1 MIVLKCIAV
10 DDEPLALRLVETFI
24 EQTPFLQLAC
34 SCDNAVEAMS
44 LIREQQPDI
53 VFLDI
58 NMPNLTGMELARL
71 LQEQPGPL
79 PKIIFTTAYN
89 HYAIEGYRVNAVD
102 YLLKP
107 FSYEEF
113 LRAANKVLQMSEEA
127 SNQFHSVSADDE
139 FIFLKVE
146 YQWVRISL
154 KDILYIESLKDYVKV
169 HLEDSQKS
177 LMSVM
182 SLISLKALEEKLPS
196 SKFMRINRSF
206 IVPLDK
212 ISSISKNSIFIGKTE
227 ITVGEQYKETFKTIV
242 DKWLK

>member
-1 MIVLKCIAV
+1 MTVLKCIAV

-24 EQTPFLQLAC
+24 HQTPFLELI
-34 SCDNAVEAMS
+34 STCDNAVDAMG
-44 LIREQQPDI
+44 LIRETKPDL

-58 NMPNLTGMELARL
+58 NMPNLSGMELARL
-71 LQEQPGPL
+71 IQDQPGPL

-89 HYAIEGYRVNAVD
+89 HYAIEGYKVNAVD

-113 LRAANKVLQMSEEA
+113 LRASSKVLQLSEEA
-127 SNQFHSVSADDE
+127 NNNFNTITADDE

-146 YQWVRISL
+146 YHWVRISL
-154 KDILYIESLKDYVKV
+154 KDICYIESLKDYVKV
-169 HLEDSQKS
+169 HLEDSQKA
-177 LMSVM
+177 LL

-196 SKFMRINRSF
+196 SKFMRVHRSF
-206 IVPLDK
+206 IVSLDK
-212 ISSISKNSIFIGKTE
+212 ISAISKNSIFIDKIE
-227 ITVGEQYKETFKTIV
+227 ITVGEQYKEAFKTLV

>member
-1 MIVLKCIAV
+1 MSLLKCIAV
-10 DDEPLALRLVETFI
+10 DDEPLALKLVQTFI
-24 EQTPFLQLAC
+24 DQTPFLELTA
-34 SCDNAVEAMS
+34 SCDNAVEAME
-44 LIREQQPDI
+44 LIREKQPDI

-71 LQEQPGPL
+71 LQEQPGTL

-89 HYAIEGYRVNAVD
+89 HYAIEGYKVNAVD

-113 LRAANKVLQMSEEA
+113 LRAANKVLLQTTEA
-127 SNQFHSVSADDE
+127 TNQSQSITADDE

-169 HLEDSQKS
+169 HLDDSQKTV
-177 LMSVM
+177 L

-196 SKFMRINRSF
+196 AKFMRIHRSF
-206 IVPLDK
+206 IVCLDK
-212 ISSISKNSIFIGKTE
+212 INAISKNSVFIGKTE
-227 ITVGEQYKETFKTIV
+227 ITVGEQYKEAFKTIV

>member
-1 MIVLKCIAV
+1 MNTLKCIAV
-10 DDEPLALRLVETFI
+10 DDEPLALKLVETFI
-24 EQTPFLQLAC
+24 NQTPFLQLVS
-34 SCDNAVEAMS
+34 SCDNAVEAMGV
-44 LIREQQPDI
+44 IREEQPDL

-71 LQEQPGPL
+71 LQEQSGPS
-79 PKIIFTTAYN
+79 PKIVFTTAYN

-113 LRAANKVLQMSEEA
+113 LRAATKVLSISEEA
-127 SNQFHSVSADDE
+127 SSQIAPLSEEDD

-146 YQWVRISL
+146 YQWVKVAL
-154 KDILYIESLKDYVKV
+154 KEVLYIESLKDYVKV
-169 HLEDSQKS
+169 HLENSDKS
-177 LMSVM
+177 LM
-182 SLISLKALEEKLPS
+182 SLISLKALEEKLS
-196 SKFMRINRSF
+196 ASKFMRMNRSF

-212 ISSISKNSIFIGKTE
+212 ITAISKNSIFINKIE
-227 ITVGEQYKETFKTIV
+227 ITVGEQYKDTFKVIV

>member
-1 MIVLKCIAV
+1 MTILKCIAV
-10 DDEPLALRLVETFI
+10 DDEPLALKLVQTFI
-24 EQTPFLQLAC
+24 EQTPFLELTA
-34 SCDNAVEAMS
+34 SCDNAVEALT
-44 LIREQQPDI
+44 LIREKQPDV

-71 LQEQPGPL
+71 LQEQPGPI
-79 PKIIFTTAYN
+79 PKIVFTTAYN

-113 LRAANKVLQMSEEA
+113 LRAANKVLQITEDT
-127 SNQFHSVSADDE
+127 SNHFQTITADDE

-154 KDILYIESLKDYVKV
+154 KDISYIESLKDYVKV
-169 HLEDSQKS
+169 HIDDSQKS
-177 LMSVM
+177 VL

-196 SKFMRINRSF
+196 SKFMRVHRSY
-206 IVPLDK
+206 IVSLDK
-212 ISSISKNSIFIGKTE
+212 ISAISKNSIFIDKAE
-227 ITVGEQYKETFKTIV
+227 ITVGEQYKETFKSIV
-242 DKWLK
+242 EKWIK

>member
-1 MIVLKCIAV
+1 MVLKCIAV
-10 DDEPLALRLVETFI
+10 DDEPLALKLVETFI
-24 EQTPFLQLAC
+24 EQTPFLQLSA
-34 SCDNAVEAMS
+34 SCDNAVEAMA
-44 LIREQQPDI
+44 LIRDKQPDL

-71 LQEQPGPL
+71 LQDQPGSL
-79 PKIIFTTAYN
+79 PRIVFTTAYN

-113 LRAANKVLQMSEEA
+113 LRAANKVLQLTEDN
-127 SNQFHSVSADDE
+127 SNQFQSITADDE

-154 KDILYIESLKDYVKV
+154 KHILYIESLKDYVKV
-169 HLEDSQKS
+169 HLDDSQKTV
-177 LMSVM
+177 L

-196 SKFMRINRSF
+196 TKFMRVHRSF
-206 IVPLDK
+206 IVSLDQ
-212 ISSISKNSIFIGKTE
+212 ITAISKNSLFIGKFE

>member
-1 MIVLKCIAV
+1 MTVLKCIAV
-10 DDEPLALRLVETFI
+10 DDEPLALKLVETFI
-24 EQTPFLQLAC
+24 HQTPFLELITT
-34 SCDNAVEAMS
+34 CDNAVDAMGI
-44 LIREQQPDI
+44 IRETKPDL

-71 LQEQPGPL
+71 LQDQGGPL
-79 PKIIFTTAYN
+79 PKIVFTTAYN

-113 LRAANKVLQMSEEA
+113 LRASSKVLQLTEEA
-127 SNQFHSVSADDE
+127 NNTFTTIAADDE

-154 KDILYIESLKDYVKV
+154 KDITYIESLKDYVKV
-169 HLEDSQKS
+169 HLEDSQKA
-177 LMSVM
+177 LM

-196 SKFMRINRSF
+196 SKFMRVHRSF
-206 IVPLDK
+206 IVSLDK
-212 ISSISKNSIFIGKTE
+212 ISAISKNSIFIDKIE
-227 ITVGEQYKETFKTIV
+227 ITVGEQYKEAFKTLV

>member
-1 MIVLKCIAV
+1 MTILKCIAV
-10 DDEPLALRLVETFI
+10 DDEPLALKLVETFI
-24 EQTPFLQLAC
+24 HQTPFLELIT
-34 SCDNAVEAMS
+34 SCDNAVDAMGI
-44 LIREQQPDI
+44 IRETKPDL

-58 NMPNLTGMELARL
+58 NMPNLSGMELARL
-71 LQEQPGPL
+71 LQDQAGPL
-79 PKIIFTTAYN
+79 PKIVFTTAYN

-113 LRAANKVLQMSEEA
+113 LRASSKVLQLTEEA
-127 SNQFHSVSADDE
+127 NSTFTAIAADDE

-154 KDILYIESLKDYVKV
+154 KDITYIESLKDYVKV
-169 HLEDSQKS
+169 HLEDSQKA
-177 LMSVM
+177 LM

-196 SKFMRINRSF
+196 SKFMRVHRSF
-206 IVPLDK
+206 IVSLDK
-212 ISSISKNSIFIGKTE
+212 ISAISKNSIFIDKIE
-227 ITVGEQYKETFKTIV
+227 ITVGEQYKEAFKTMV

>member
-1 MIVLKCIAV
+1 MTVLKCIAV
-10 DDEPLALRLVETFI
+10 DDEPLALKLVETFI
-24 EQTPFLQLAC
+24 QQTPFLELI
-34 SCDNAVEAMS
+34 STCDNAVEAMG
-44 LIREQQPDI
+44 LIRETKPDV

-71 LQEQPGPL
+71 IQDQPGPL

-89 HYAIEGYRVNAVD
+89 HYAIEGYKVNAVD

-113 LRAANKVLQMSEEA
+113 LRASTKVLQLSEEA
-127 SNQFHSVSADDE
+127 NNHFQNIAADDE

-154 KDILYIESLKDYVKV
+154 KDICYIESLKDYVKV
-169 HLEDSQKS
+169 HLEDSQKA
-177 LMSVM
+177 LL

-196 SKFMRINRSF
+196 SKFMRVHRSF
-206 IVPLDK
+206 IVSLDK
-212 ISSISKNSIFIGKTE
+212 ISAISKNSIFIDKIE
-227 ITVGEQYKETFKTIV
+227 ITVGEQYKEAFKIVV

>member
-1 MIVLKCIAV
+1 MTTLKCIAV
-10 DDEPLALRLVETFI
+10 DDEPLALKLVETFI
-24 EQTPFLQLAC
+24 DQTPFLQLSA

-44 LIREQQPDI
+44 LIREKQPDL

-71 LQEQPGPL
+71 LQEQPGQV
-79 PKIIFTTAYN
+79 PKIVFTTAYN
-89 HYAIEGYRVNAVD
+89 HYAIEGYKVNAVD

-113 LRAANKVLQMSEEA
+113 LRAANKVLQITEEV
-127 SNQFHSVSADDE
+127 SNNFQPITADDE

-154 KDILYIESLKDYVKV
+154 KEILYIESLKDYVKV
-169 HLEDSQKS
+169 HLDDNQKAI
-177 LMSVM
+177 L

-196 SKFMRINRSF
+196 AKFMRVHRSF
-206 IVPLDK
+206 IVSLDK
-212 ISSISKNSIFIGKTE
+212 INAISKNSIFIDKTE

>member
-1 MIVLKCIAV
+1 MIILKCIAV

-24 EQTPFLQLAC
+24 DQTPFLELSA
-34 SCDNAVEAMS
+34 SCDNGVEALT
-44 LIREQQPDI
+44 LIKEKQPDL

-71 LQEQPGPL
+71 LQEQSGPT
-79 PKIIFTTAYN
+79 PKIVFTTAYN

-113 LRAANKVLQMSEEA
+113 LRAANKVLQITEEA
-127 SNQFHSVSADDE
+127 SNQFQTITADDE

-169 HLEDSQKS
+169 HLDDAQKTV
-177 LMSVM
+177 L

-196 SKFMRINRSF
+196 SKFMRIHRSF
-206 IVPLDK
+206 IVCLDK
-212 ISSISKNSIFIGKTE
+212 INAISKNSIFIGKTE

-242 DKWLK
+242 DKWLR

>member
-1 MIVLKCIAV
+1 MTVLKCIAV
-10 DDEPLALRLVETFI
+10 DDEPLALKLVETFI
-24 EQTPFLQLAC
+24 QQTPFLELITT
-34 SCDNAVEAMS
+34 CDNAVDAMGI
-44 LIREQQPDI
+44 IRETKPDL

-71 LQEQPGPL
+71 LQDQAGPL
-79 PKIIFTTAYN
+79 PKIVFTTAYN

-113 LRAANKVLQMSEEA
+113 LRASSKVLQLTEEA
-127 SNQFHSVSADDE
+127 NNTFTTIAADDE

-154 KDILYIESLKDYVKV
+154 KDITYIESLKDYVKV
-169 HLEDSQKS
+169 HLEDSQKA
-177 LMSVM
+177 LM

-196 SKFMRINRSF
+196 SKFMRVHRSF
-206 IVPLDK
+206 IVSLDK
-212 ISSISKNSIFIGKTE
+212 ISAISKNSIFIDKIE
-227 ITVGEQYKETFKTIV
+227 ITVGEQYKEAFKTLV
-242 DKWLK
+242 KKWLK

>member
-1 MIVLKCIAV
+1 MTVLKCIAV
-10 DDEPLALRLVETFI
+10 DDEPLALKLVETFI
-24 EQTPFLQLAC
+24 DQTPFLQLSC
-34 SCDNAVEAMS
+34 SCDNAVEALS
-44 LIREQQPDI
+44 LIREKQPDV

-71 LQEQPGPL
+71 LQDQPGPI

-113 LRAANKVLQMSEEA
+113 LRAANKVLQLTEEA
-127 SNQFHSVSADDE
+127 ANHIQTVTGDDE

-169 HLEDSQKS
+169 HLDDAQKS
-177 LMSVM
+177 VL

-196 SKFMRINRSF
+196 AKFMRVHRSF
-206 IVPLDK
+206 IVSLDK
-212 ISSISKNSIFIGKTE
+212 INAITKNSILIGKTE

>member
-1 MIVLKCIAV
+1 MAVLKCIAV

-24 EQTPFLQLAC
+24 EQTPFLQLTA

-44 LIREQQPDI
+44 LIREKQPEL

-71 LQEQPGPL
+71 LQEQPGQI
-79 PKIIFTTAYN
+79 PKIVFTTAYN
-89 HYAIEGYRVNAVD
+89 HYAIEGYKVNAVD

-113 LRAANKVLQMSEEA
+113 LRAANKVLQITEEA
-127 SNQFHSVSADDE
+127 SNNFQTVAADDE

-146 YQWVRISL
+146 YQWVRIAL
-154 KDILYIESLKDYVKV
+154 KEILYIESLKDYVKV
-169 HLEDSQKS
+169 HLDDSQKGV
-177 LMSVM
+177 L
-182 SLISLKALEEKLPS
+182 SLISLKALEEKLPLA
-196 SKFMRINRSF
+196 KFMRVHRSF
-206 IVPLDK
+206 IVSLDK
-212 ISSISKNSIFIGKTE
+212 INAITKNSIFIGKTE

>member
-1 MIVLKCIAV
+1 MKILNCIAV
-10 DDEPLALRLVETFI
+10 DDEPLALKLVETFI
-24 EQTPFLQLAC
+24 GQTPFLELIS

-44 LIREQQPDI
+44 VIRDKQPDL

-58 NMPNLTGMELARL
+58 NMPNLSGMELARL
-71 LQEQPGPL
+71 LQEQPGIL

-113 LRAANKVLQMSEEA
+113 LRAANKVLQIAEEA
-127 SNQFHSVSADDE
+127 SNDHVPGNNDDD

-146 YQWVRISL
+146 YQWVKVNL
-154 KDILYIESLKDYVKV
+154 KDILYIDSLKDYVKV
-169 HLEDSQKS
+169 HLENTDKA
-177 LMSVM
+177 LM

-196 SKFMRINRSF
+196 SKFMRMNRSF
-206 IVPLDK
+206 IVSLEK
-212 ISSISKNSIFIGKTE
+212 ISAISKNSIFINKTE
-227 ITVGEQYKETFKTIV
+227 ITVGEQYKETFKVIV
-242 DKWLK
+242 DKWIK

>member
-1 MIVLKCIAV
+1 MTILKCIAV
-10 DDEPLALRLVETFI
+10 DDEPLALKLVQTFI
-24 EQTPFLQLAC
+24 EQTPFLELCA
-34 SCDNAVEAMS
+34 SCDNAVEALT
-44 LIREQQPDI
+44 LIREKQPDV

-79 PKIIFTTAYN
+79 PKIVFTTAYN

-113 LRAANKVLQMSEEA
+113 LRAANKVLQITEDT
-127 SNQFHSVSADDE
+127 SNHFQSITADDE

-154 KDILYIESLKDYVKV
+154 KDISYIESLKDYVKV
-169 HLEDSQKS
+169 HFDDTQKGV
-177 LMSVM
+177 L

-196 SKFMRINRSF
+196 SKFMRVHRSY
-206 IVPLDK
+206 IVSLDK
-212 ISSISKNSIFIGKTE
+212 ISAVSKNSIFIDKAE
-227 ITVGEQYKETFKTIV
+227 ITVGEQYKETFKAIV
-242 DKWLK
+242 EKWIK

>member
-1 MIVLKCIAV
+1 MTVLKCIAV
-10 DDEPLALRLVETFI
+10 DDEPLALKLVETFI
-24 EQTPFLQLAC
+24 DQTPFLQLSC
-34 SCDNAVEAMS
+34 SCDNAVEALS
-44 LIREQQPDI
+44 LIREKQPDI

-71 LQEQPGPL
+71 LQDQPGPI

-113 LRAANKVLQMSEEA
+113 LRAANKVLQLTEEA
-127 SNQFHSVSADDE
+127 ANHIQTVTGDDE

-169 HLEDSQKS
+169 HLDDAQKS
-177 LMSVM
+177 VL

-196 SKFMRINRSF
+196 AKFMRVHRSF
-206 IVPLDK
+206 IVSLDK
-212 ISSISKNSIFIGKTE
+212 INAITKNSILIGKTE

>member
-1 MIVLKCIAV
+1 MVSCDWSSDVCSSDL
-10 DDEPLALRLVETFI
+10 LAL
-24 EQTPFLQLAC
+24 
-34 SCDNAVEAMS
+34 S
-44 LIREQQPDI
+44 LIREKQPDV

-71 LQEQPGPL
+71 LQDQPGPI

-113 LRAANKVLQMSEEA
+113 LRAANKVLQLTEEA
-127 SNQFHSVSADDE
+127 SNHIQAVTADDE

-154 KDILYIESLKDYVKV
+154 KEILYIESLKDYVKV
-169 HLEDSQKS
+169 HLDDSQKS
-177 LMSVM
+177 ML
-182 SLISLKALEEKLPS
+182 SLISLKALEEKLPP
-196 SKFMRINRSF
+196 SKFMRVHRSF
-206 IVPLDK
+206 IVSLDK
-212 ISSISKNSIFIGKTE
+212 INAITKNSIIIGKTE

>member
-1 MIVLKCIAV
+1 MVLKCIAV
-10 DDEPLALRLVETFI
+10 DDEPLALKLVETFI
-24 EQTPFLQLAC
+24 EQTPFLQLVQ
-34 SCDNAVEAMS
+34 SCDNAIEAMS

-53 VFLDI
+53 IFLDI
-58 NMPNLTGMELARL
+58 NMPNLSGMELARL
-71 LQEQPGPL
+71 LQEQQGTL

-113 LRAANKVLQMSEEA
+113 LRAANKVLQLTEEA
-127 SNQFHSVSADDE
+127 SGQFQSITADDDD

-169 HLEDSQKS
+169 HLENSTKG
-177 LMSVM
+177 LM

-196 SKFMRINRSF
+196 LKFMRINRSF
-206 IVPLDK
+206 IVALDK
-212 ISSISKNSIFIGKTE
+212 INSISKNSIFINKTE

>member
-1 MIVLKCIAV
+1 MTVLKCIAV
-10 DDEPLALRLVETFI
+10 DDEPLALKLVETFI
-24 EQTPFLQLAC
+24 QQTPFLELTAT
-34 SCDNAVEAMS
+34 CDNAVDAMGI
-44 LIREQQPDI
+44 IRETKPDV

-71 LQEQPGPL
+71 IQDQPGPL
-79 PKIIFTTAYN
+79 PKIVFTTAYN

-113 LRAANKVLQMSEEA
+113 LRASSKVLQLSEEA
-127 SNQFHSVSADDE
+127 NNHFQTISADDE

-154 KDILYIESLKDYVKV
+154 KDICYIESLKDYVKV
-169 HLEDSQKS
+169 HLEDSQKA
-177 LMSVM
+177 LL

-196 SKFMRINRSF
+196 SKFMRVHRSF
-206 IVPLDK
+206 IVSLDK
-212 ISSISKNSIFIGKTE
+212 ISAISKNSIFIDKIE
-227 ITVGEQYKETFKTIV
+227 ITVGEQYKEAFKIVV
-242 DKWLK
+242 DKWLR

>member
-1 MIVLKCIAV
+1 MTVLKCIAV
-10 DDEPLALRLVETFI
+10 DDEPLALKLVETFI
-24 EQTPFLQLAC
+24 HQTPFLELTGT
-34 SCDNAVEAMS
+34 CDNAVDAMGI
-44 LIREQQPDI
+44 IRDKQPDV

-71 LQEQPGPL
+71 LQDQPGPL
-79 PKIIFTTAYN
+79 PKIVFTTAYN

-113 LRAANKVLQMSEEA
+113 LRASNKVLQLHEEA
-127 SNQFHSVSADDE
+127 SNQFQTVTVEDE

-154 KDILYIESLKDYVKV
+154 KDITYIESLKDYVKV

-177 LMSVM
+177 LL

-196 SKFMRINRSF
+196 SKFMRVHRSF
-206 IVPLDK
+206 IIALDK
-212 ISSISKNSIFIGKTE
+212 ISAISKNSIFIDKIE
-227 ITVGEQYKETFKTIV
+227 ITVGEQYKESFKTMI

>member
-1 MIVLKCIAV
+1 MSLLKCIAV
-10 DDEPLALRLVETFI
+10 DDEPLALKLVQTFI
-24 EQTPFLQLAC
+24 NQTPFLELTA
-34 SCDNAVEAMS
+34 SCDNAVEAME
-44 LIREQQPDI
+44 LIREKQPDL

-89 HYAIEGYRVNAVD
+89 HYAIEGYKVNAVD

-113 LRAANKVLQMSEEA
+113 LRAANKVLLQSQEV
-127 SNQFHSVSADDE
+127 SNQIQAVTADDE

-169 HLEDSQKS
+169 HLDDTQKTV
-177 LMSVM
+177 L

-196 SKFMRINRSF
+196 AKFMRIHRSF
-206 IVPLDK
+206 IVCLDK
-212 ISSISKNSIFIGKTE
+212 INAISKNSVFIGKTE
-227 ITVGEQYKETFKTIV
+227 ITVGEQYKEAFKTIV